1 MPTHLLINFQ
11 ERLKLVAKLECGGRF
26 DLELDSSS
34 GKCGSG
40 ALLLRCR
47 LMKTKILAAAFFQEL
62 KTNRVRT
69 NLWALV
75 TINYPG
81 AQINV
86 GSCNALGKKRQDP
99 GRTKSKMT
107 TATFCPFFGRKRF
120 TLHSLCSNQEVDV
133 CSFLT
138 LGYFLIGM
146 AVEARHRGANIS
158 LSTSQ

>member
-40 ALLLRCR
+40 ALQLLRCR
-47 LMKTKILAAAFFQEL
+47 LMRTKILAAAFFREL

-86 GSCNALGKKRQDP
+86 GSCNAVGKKQQDP

-120 TLHSLCSNQEVDV
+120 TLHSLCFSEPGSGCLLVSYPWLLFNWDG
-133 CSFLT
+133 CGGKT
-138 LGYFLIGM
+138 
-146 AVEARHRGANIS
+146 
-158 LSTSQ
+158 

>member
-1 MPTHLLINFQ
+1 LPTHLLINFQ

-107 TATFCPFFGRKRF
+107 TATFCPFLAGKD
-120 TLHSLCSNQEVDV
+120 SLCILSVRTRKWMFAR
-133 CSFLT
+133 FLPLAT
-138 LGYFLIGM
+138 F
-146 AVEARHRGANIS
+146 
-158 LSTSQ
+158 